1 MVEDHLKDTKKWIM
15 AKSREGSLSG
25 EQCDTQVYTWKREIF
40 KRTCVFSVRWGERG
54 KHSVAVEVESG

>member
-25 EQCDTQVYTWKREIF
+25 EQCDTQVYTWKRDF
-40 KRTCVFSVRWGERG
+40 QKDMCVFS
-54 KHSVAVEVESG
+54 EVG